1 MTNEFNGNVPPKP
14 PERPEKKQRFQGEQ
28 KQSHAQVRWVQIRLI
43 PIWLRMILIT
53 VLFVITAAIGVTVGY
68 GYIGNG
74 DPGDALKWSS
84 WQHIFDIIGGL
95 E

>member
-14 PERPEKKQRFQGEQ
+14 SENPEKKQRFRGEQ
-28 KQSHAQVRWVQIRLI
+28 KQSQTQVRWVQIRLI

-53 VLFVITAAIGVTVGY
+53 VLFVTTAAIGVTVGY
-68 GYIGNG
+68 GYIGSG